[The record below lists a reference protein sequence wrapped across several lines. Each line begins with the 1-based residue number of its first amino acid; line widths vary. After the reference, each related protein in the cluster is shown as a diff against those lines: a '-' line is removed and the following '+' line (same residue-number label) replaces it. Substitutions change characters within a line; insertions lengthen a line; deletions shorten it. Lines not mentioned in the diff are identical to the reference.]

1 MPGPKASLDYQGFST
16 AVASAVPETNT
27 SNDYF
32 HVDTNSNQFGAQVGQ
47 SLEGLGNQLQQTTQ
61 KFVDVY
67 NDSSAR
73 DGVTDA
79 SKQLSDA
86 EAEYKK
92 NKGNNAVDAYK
103 TFQDRAS
110 SIQENM
116 AASMPTIGAQKM
128 FKDQFSREVNGAIF
142 RSGSY
147 MADQVESAQKE
158 SINASIAN
166 NVNQFS
172 VNATNPTR
180 SIYLGNIQNQALQ
193 YAHTLGLPPE
203 AADKLVSQN
212 VGDAYYNAIKVQ
224 IQQNPNAAKAL
235 YDEGM
240 NGNFSVQ
247 RPDADGKMQN
257 IQVPYLDDHHR
268 SAIASEMGSEFRRQ
282 ESESFQ
288 TARAWASSGENYDK
302 EALTDSMK
310 NAGRSEDYIHA
321 QIKHLD
327 TVQDQFGAVDARY
340 NLDKQMQND
349 TALAYAGKPVQ
360 GNYDPIEIAKAYPKE
375 PDKVKEILDQA
386 HDLHQVASFV
396 SGLSTRNPS
405 QVQQEL
411 DKFKPNT
418 GSFDPMTFT
427 MLHEGG
433 FVTNDSGKGAT
444 NFGVNKESNPDVDV
458 EHLTPDSAKQVLK
471 SRYFDA
477 IGADKMSPSM
487 AMVSGDTAVN
497 MGVGKAKDL
506 ISQADGDPNTLIQ
519 LRRQEYNRLATQ
531 NPEKYG
537 QYLDGWNKRL
547 DDLQKAVD
555 NPTAQGGSD
564 FSDQSRVY
572 TKMVKAT
579 HDYYQRLSD
588 DPAGTTMGD
597 DPIMTNL
604 YNNAAKDGTQW
615 NKFVDA
621 TWSRQA
627 AVGVP
632 EQLRSALPTQAAT
645 TIVSN
650 ITQNPQGAPDMLS
663 TLQKQSGPD
672 TWPKIYHSLVAQ
684 GGLPPEYQM
693 VTALNSTLD
702 GKKDAYLLSQWMGD
716 ETKGKTAA
724 DLLGGPKAETDIKSA
739 INSDTAIQRLKTSLI
754 QSGQPKDQVEG
765 TMNAIYSLAYA
776 KSYYNRDPQ
785 AAINAAKSITSQ
797 YDFMDRGQARIPA
810 QNSQAINLGA
820 QQALD
825 NIEKIATPASI
836 YSDQLHGTVTKP
848 ENYYSWVKNA
858 PTWVTSPGED
868 AIWLKDGE
876 DRWVRDKK
884 GQIVSV
890 PFNYTTPQ
898 TPALSKG
905 GIDPLSA
912 L

>member
-1 MPGPKASLDYQGFST
+1 MPGPKASLDYEGFSPSQ
-16 AVASAVPETNT
+16 ASALPETST

-32 HVDTNSNQFGAQVGQ
+32 HQQASPSAFGAQVGQ
-47 SLEGLGNQLQQTTQ
+47 SVEGFGNAVQQTTQ
-61 KFVDVY
+61 KFMAIY

-79 SKQLSDA
+79 SKQLADA
-86 EAEYKK
+86 EAEYKQ
-92 NKGNNAVDAYK
+92 NKGNNAIGAYK
-103 TFQDRAS
+103 VFQDKAAA
-110 SIQENM
+110 IQENM
-116 AASMPTIGAQKM
+116 GASMPTVGAQKM

-147 MADQVESAQKE
+147 MADQAEIAQKD
-158 SINASIAN
+158 SINASISN

-172 VNATNPTR
+172 IHATNPTR
-180 SIYLGNIQNQALQ
+180 SIYLNNIQDQALQ

-224 IQQNPNAAKAL
+224 IQQNPNAAKSL

-240 NGNFSVQ
+240 NGTFQVQ
-247 RPDADGKMQN
+247 RPDADGKMQDV
-257 IQVPYLDDHHR
+257 QVPYLDDHHR
-268 SAIASEMGSEFRRQ
+268 AMIASEMGSEFRRQ
-282 ESESFQ
+282 EGEAFQ
-288 TARAWASSGENYDK
+288 TARAWASTGEDYDK
-302 EALTDSMK
+302 QALTDSMK
-310 NAGRSEDYIHA
+310 NAGRSQDYINA
-321 QIKHLD
+321 QIHHLD
-327 TVQDQFGAVDARY
+327 SVQDQFGAVDARY
-340 NLDKQMQND
+340 NLDKQIDND
-349 TALAYAGKPVQ
+349 TALAYAGKPIQ
-360 GNYDPIEIAKAYPKE
+360 GNYDQETIAKAYPRE
-375 PDKVKEILDQA
+375 PDKAKDMMAEIN
-386 HDLHQVASFV
+386 DLHQVSGFV
-396 SGLSTRNPS
+396 SGLSTRNPT

-411 DKFKPNT
+411 DKFKPKD
-418 GSFDPMTFT
+418 GVFDPMAFT

-458 EHLTPDSAKQVLK
+458 EHLTPDAAKQVLK

-477 IGADKMSPSM
+477 IGTDKMSPTM
-487 AMVSGDTAVN
+487 AMVAGDTAVN

-547 DDLQKAVD
+547 DDLQNAVT
-555 NPTAQGGSD
+555 NPSAQSGSD
-564 FSDQSRVY
+564 YADQSRLY

-597 DPIMTNL
+597 DPIMTGL
-604 YNNAAKDGTQW
+604 YNNAAKDGSQW
-615 NKFVDA
+615 GKFVDA

-645 TIVSN
+645 TMVNN
-650 ITQNPQGAPDMLS
+650 IIQNPQGAPDMLS
-663 TLQKQSGPD
+663 TLQNKSGPD
-672 TWPKIYHSLVAQ
+672 AWPKIYHSLVAQ

-693 VTALNSTLD
+693 VSALNSTPD
-702 GKKDAYLLSQWMGD
+702 GKKDAYLLSKWMGD

-724 DLLGGPKAETDIKSA
+724 DLLGGAKVETDIKSA
-739 INSDTAIQRLKTSLI
+739 INSDTAIQRLKDSLI
-754 QSGQPKDQVEG
+754 QSGQPKTQIEG
-765 TMNAIYSLAYA
+765 TMNAVYSLAYA
-776 KSYYNRDPQ
+776 KAYYNRDPQ
-785 AAINAAKSITSQ
+785 AAMNAAKSITSQ
-797 YDFMDRGQARIPA
+797 YDFMDHGQARIPA
-810 QNSQAINLGA
+810 QNSQAINVGA
-820 QQALD
+820 QQTLE
-825 NIEKIATPASI
+825 NIEKIAAPASI
-836 YSDQLHGTVTKP
+836 YSDQIHGTVTKP
-848 ENYYSWVKNA
+848 ENYYAWVKNA
-858 PTWVTSPGED
+858 PTWVTSPTED

-884 GQIVSV
+884 GAIISV
-890 PFNYTTPQ
+890 PFNYAPAKTPVNND
-898 TPALSKG
+898 K
-905 GIDPLSA
+905 GIDLLGS